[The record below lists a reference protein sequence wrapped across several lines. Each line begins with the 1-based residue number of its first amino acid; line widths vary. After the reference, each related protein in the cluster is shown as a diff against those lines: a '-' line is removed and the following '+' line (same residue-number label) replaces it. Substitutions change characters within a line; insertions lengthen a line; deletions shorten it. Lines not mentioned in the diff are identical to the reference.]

1 MKKIILAS
9 IISLMFVN
17 LFGQTQVELNNKA
30 KSDYEKTDK
39 ELNQVYQKILRDY
52 KSDTVFVKSMKEAQ
66 RQWVKFRDSQ
76 VKMKYPPYKGADE
89 SVLPMCKNYYLKEL
103 TTNRIKELQQWI
115 DGVEEGDVCSGSIK
129 IKQ

>member
-1 MKKIILAS
+1 MKKIILVS
-9 IISLMFVN
+9 ILGVMVFS

-39 ELNQVYQKILRDY
+39 ELNQVYQKILQDY

-66 RQWVKFRDSQ
+66 RQWVKFRDAQ
-76 VKMKYPPYKGADE
+76 VKMKYPPYKDSDE
-89 SVLPMCKNYYLKEL
+89 SVLPMCRNYYLKEL
-103 TTNRIKELQQWI
+103 TTNRIKELKHWI

-129 IKQ
+129 LKQ

>member
-1 MKKIILAS
+1 MKKIILVS

-76 VKMKYPPYKGADE
+76 VKMKYPPYKDADE

-115 DGVEEGDVCSGSIK
+115 NLVEEGDVCSGSIK